1 MTLTSAR
8 TSWMMV
14 ILPAMI
20 CAAHQEANYV
30 LVRQACS
37 LQRNSMLYVVTIV
50 ALALTALMG
59 LISYLTWRSVGAQ
72 WPGET
77 ADVATR
83 TRFIAT
89 LGMLGS
95 GIFFLVT
102 LAQGIATVYLDPCQL

>member
-14 ILPAMI
+14 IVPAVI
-20 CAAHQEANYV
+20 CAAHQEANFA

-37 LQRNSMLYVVTIV
+37 AQRHTMLYVVTIV
-50 ALALTALMG
+50 SLALIAFMG
-59 LISYLTWRSVGAQ
+59 LVSYLTWRSLGSQ

-77 ADVATR
+77 ADIATR
-83 TRFIAT
+83 TRFIAM
-89 LGMLGS
+89 LGILGS

>member
-14 ILPAMI
+14 VVPALI
-20 CAAHQEANYV
+20 CAAHQEANFV

-37 LQRNSMLYVVTIV
+37 MQRNTILYAV
-50 ALALTALMG
+50 ALVSLGLIALMG
-59 LISYLTWRSVGAQ
+59 LVSYLTWRSVGSQ
-72 WPGET
+72 WPGES

-83 TRFIAT
+83 TRFIAM

-95 GIFFLVT
+95 GLFFLVT
-102 LAQGIATVYLDPCQL
+102 LAQGIATVYLNPCQL